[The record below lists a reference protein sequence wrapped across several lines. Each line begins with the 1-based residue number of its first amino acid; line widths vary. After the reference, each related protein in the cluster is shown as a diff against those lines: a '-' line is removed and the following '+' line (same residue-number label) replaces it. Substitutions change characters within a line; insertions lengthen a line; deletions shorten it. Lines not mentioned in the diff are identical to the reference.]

1 MFCFGFLQ
9 CFSNFVLICFFDDV
23 HVCVLYNVFVCSH
36 FPYYFPSGWDLSSVG
51 DIECIGVCG
60 GIIGIISLPGV
71 YDPHLIV
78 IKESTAVGV
87 LYPPNLVYKIK
98 SICMLSDDE
107 PDTLLAPCPRHNTAR

>member
-1 MFCFGFLQ
+1 MGTLLSFLL
-9 CFSNFVLICFFDDV
+9 FI
-23 HVCVLYNVFVCSH
+23 
-36 FPYYFPSGWDLSSVG
+36 SGWDLSSVG
-51 DIECIGVCG
+51 DIECIGICA

-107 PDTLLAPCPRHNTAR
+107 PDTLLAPCPRHNAAR